1 MKNNPLISIIITTK
15 NREDLLKRAI
25 SSVINQTYSNLEIII
40 INDASED
47 NTKEI
52 LEEFEKLDSRIK
64 VIHNKK
70 TLGSNPSRNIAIDI
84 AKGKFIA
91 GLDDDD
97 EFMPNRIEVLLKNYD
112 EKYAF
117 VTSWNIVIKKGGIKS
132 FRQPKEEI
140 ELNDVLV
147 DNLLMNQGL
156 IEKQRIINANMYDEK
171 LVSCQDYD
179 MWLRLI
185 LKYGKVKVVQEY
197 LQLIHEDDNITRIST
212 LSKIKF
218 SGYLKFYKKYKYL
231 MNLTQKKDWLFRFYD
246 LRKKKLSKKTLLTL
260 TNNYNAQE
268 LLTYYIN
275 NNAIEYKYST
285 LINFYDFIDSIDLSK
300 KYILYGYGSL
310 GKLIFPFLKNNLLA
324 IIDKNLDILEIN
336 NIKIIKIDDLSLYKN
351 ITIIVSPIIH
361 LPEIINNIKPYGN
374 PILPIDI

>member
-231 MNLTQKKDWLFRFYD
+231 MNLTQKKDWLFRFYG